1 MKRKMA
7 MALAAVLVAGSLPVT
22 ASAAT
27 FSDINEVSWASS
39 TIQAVSDKGLING
52 YEDGTFR
59 AKNNVTYSEA
69 MVMIYNLMD
78 KTGNLKTSAT
88 NTLSIYQSVL
98 NTYKIP
104 TWSQSTVAYGL
115 SAQILMAADL
125 PKFTTN
131 GVSNPATRQDVAVM
145 FGRALSEKYD
155 IYAGTGV
162 DYNDS
167 WRISDEAMPYVDL
180 LTRLGIVSGD
190 DNGNFN
196 PTANITRAEMAVMMN
211 KTYDLLTNE
220 LSNTGEITE
229 IVNHDGDYYDIDV
242 KMDNGERN
250 KLTISDDNISIYNKD
265 GSKEMPISSL
275 SKGDKVSLVF
285 DGLVI
290 TKIYLLDEEASA
302 QAKYDVTGYIYSLKE
317 SEVNF
322 ESENTG
328 ETFKYKLDENCTYYL
343 DGKKTTRKEIQNA
356 IDDNSDKYAYA
367 GLMTTTENEKVDGKR
382 QDVTYVTAMYVTI
395 MDEYTHTGEVTNF
408 SSSSVSYKM
417 SGSSANKDA
426 KFASNCE
433 FYIGDKKSDVDDLE
447 KLADSGTTYIKITV
461 NKDGKATKIIMSED
475 KFQDTSTVNTT
486 YRVKG
491 ITDDYIRVMEGGES
505 VEYSYGS
512 KNDVAFYTWDG
523 KRFDEVDFDDAE
535 EYFDK
540 SSEDVYAR
548 IGFKD
553 GKKVSSVYL
562 AEESDKEA
570 AFGTSEASERKGTV
584 EYIKDGKLKFKTSST
599 EYSLLNEYNVDPK
612 DKYDEDIEN
621 IYANHY
627 KYPLTIGG
635 AQTSSL
641 TVLTRMANCDD
652 VTLYAEVYVND
663 NNEITRIDAR
673 LTAAEGK
680 LVEYDK
686 SDKEFTLETP
696 DGSQFKL
703 TTISNPKTDS
713 DDYDAEDL
721 ETTGYRGSS
730 VELEFNND
738 GEISKIIV
746 TDSSYNSGT
755 KRVKGTASLDGS
767 KIKIDGKSY
776 SWDSKT
782 YITSSSFSYS
792 SKNTLETMISD
803 PDVEV
808 YVEATISDSNKVER
822 ISAKVESAEG
832 EFVEYDSGSVTIKT
846 DKKSWVFN
854 TVSKNTLLKN
864 CGVDDEKDFEKKEGK
879 NVTLEFDSD
888 GLVEE
893 F

>member
-27 FSDINEVSWASS
+27 FTDINEVSWASS

-78 KTGNLKTSAT
+78 KTGNLKASAT
-88 NTLSIYQSVL
+88 NTLPIYQSVL

-162 DYNDS
+162 NYNDV

-180 LTRLGIVSGD
+180 LTRLGIVTGD
-190 DNGNFN
+190 DSGNFN

-211 KTYDLLTNE
+211 KTYDLLSNE
-220 LSNTGEITE
+220 LANTGEITE
-229 IVNHDGDYYDIDV
+229 IVNHDGDYYDVDV

-250 KLTISDDNISIYNKD
+250 RLTLSDDNISVYNKD
-265 GSKEMPISSL
+265 GSRELPISSL
-275 SKGDKVSLVF
+275 TKGDRVSLVF

-302 QAKYDVTGYIYSLKE
+302 QEKYDAVGYIYSLKDGYL
-317 SEVNF
+317 NL

-328 ETFKYKLDENCTYYL
+328 ETTKYKINTNCTYYL
-343 DGKKTTRKEIQNA
+343 DGKKTTESAIKDV
-356 IDDNSDKYAYA
+356 IDDNSDKYVYA
-367 GLMTTTENEKVDGKR
+367 GLYTETKNEKVDGER
-382 QDVTYVTAMYVTI
+382 QDVLYANAVYVTVK
-395 MDEYTHTGEVTNF
+395 DEYTQTGEVTDF
-408 SSSSVSYKM
+408 TSTTVSYKA
-417 SGSSANKDA
+417 SGSNARKSAD
-426 KFASNCE
+426 FASDCE
-433 FYIGDKKSDVDDLE
+433 FYIGDKKSSAKNLE
-447 KLADSGTTYIKITV
+447 EMAESGTVYVKVTV
-461 NKDGKATKIIMSED
+461 NSKGKATKVVMTED
-475 KFQDTSTVNTT
+475 KFTDNTASSTYTVKGFNKDRIIVSRGGTSTTYEFGSTSDITYYIWEKGATKWSEVSFRGAESFYDEDDLEDGQKPYNTM
-486 YRVKG
+486 YAR
-491 ITDDYIRVMEGGES
+491 M
-505 VEYSYGS
+505 
-512 KNDVAFYTWDG
+512 N
-523 KRFDEVDFDDAE
+523 
-535 EYFDK
+535 FDK
-540 SSEDVYAR
+540 SGKITAIYMV
-548 IGFKD
+548 KD
-553 GKKVSSVYL
+553 GDRENAFGE
-562 AEESDKEA
+562 AEE
-570 AFGTSEASERKGTV
+570 TERKGTV

-599 EYSLLNEYNVDPK
+599 EYTLQS
-612 DKYDEDIEN
+612 KYDEDSLE
-621 IYANHY
+621 
-627 KYPLTIGG
+627 IGG
-635 AQTSSL
+635 APTSSL

-652 VTLYAEVYVND
+652 VTLYAEIKAD
-663 NNEITRIDAR
+663 GNNKITDIEAR

-680 LVEYDK
+680 MIEYNGKDTSD
-686 SDKEFTLETP
+686 SDKKNTLTLETP

-703 TTISNPKTDS
+703 KTVSNPKTDS

-721 ETTGYRGSS
+721 QTTGYRGSS
-730 VELEFNND
+730 VKLEFNND

-746 TDSSYNSGT
+746 TDSKYNSGT
-755 KRVKGTASLDGS
+755 KRVKGTASVDGS

-782 YITSSSFSYS
+782 YITSSSFTYS
-792 SKNTLETMISD
+792 TKDMFERMLQDKDI
-803 PDVEV
+803 EV

-822 ISAKVESAEG
+822 INARVESAEG
-832 EFVEYDSGSVTIKT
+832 EFVEYDSGSVVIET
-846 DKKSWVFN
+846 DSRKWSFN

-864 CGVDDEKDFEKKEGK
+864 CGLDDEKDFEKKEGK
-879 NVTLEFDSD
+879 NVTLEFNSD